1 MEQDLEVI
9 EMQEENQERLLVPKK
24 PRERVFQEM
33 EKKNS
38 VTSMDDQI
46 GLGLYYSAS
55 RFL

>member
-24 PRERVFQEM
+24 PRERVFQENDNI
-33 EKKNS
+33 NS

-46 GLGLYYSAS
+46 GLGLY
-55 RFL
+55 R